1 MITFITAVIL
11 LVLGYI
17 FYGKFVESIF
27 KPMSIELTAYTHA
40 DGVDFVPM
48 NSNKI
53 LDSSFKYCGSRP
65 NFRPNTRSTLWTRSF
80 SFDSSWLYF
89 CWRCARLLTGMIS
102 IRYGG
107 AHLPALA
114 SKF

>member
-27 KPMSIELTAYTHA
+27 KPDVNRATPAYTHA

-48 NSNKI
+48 NSNKN
-53 LDSSFKYCGSRP
+53 S
-65 NFRPNTRSTLWTRSF
+65 
-80 SFDSSWLYF
+80 
-89 CWRCARLLTGMIS
+89 
-102 IRYGG
+102 
-107 AHLPALA
+107 
-114 SKF
+114 

>member
-27 KPMSIELTAYTHA
+27 KPDVNRATPAYTHA

-48 NSNKI
+48 NSNK
-53 LDSSFKYCGSRP
+53 
-65 NFRPNTRSTLWTRSF
+65 TLIQVLNIVEF
-80 SFDSSWLYF
+80 SVQY
-89 CWRCARLLTGMIS
+89 
-102 IRYGG
+102 
-107 AHLPALA
+107 
-114 SKF
+114 

>member
-27 KPMSIELTAYTHA
+27 KPDVNRVYSYTHA

-48 NSNKI
+48 NSNK
-53 LDSSFKYCGSRP
+53 K
-65 NFRPNTRSTLWTRSF
+65 
-80 SFDSSWLYF
+80 
-89 CWRCARLLTGMIS
+89 
-102 IRYGG
+102 
-107 AHLPALA
+107 LP
-114 SKF
+114 

>member
-27 KPMSIELTAYTHA
+27 KPDVNRATPAYTHA

-53 LDSSFKYCGSRP
+53 PDSSFKYCGVGP
-65 NFRPNTRSTLWTRSF
+65 IFGPILGALYGPVAF
-80 SFDSSWLYF
+80 FDSSWLYF
-89 CWRCARLLTGMIS
+89 LRCCARLLN
-102 IRYGG
+102 RND
-107 AHLPALA
+107 
-114 SKF
+114 FD

>member
-27 KPMSIELTAYTHA
+27 KPDVNRATPAYTHA

-48 NSNKI
+48 NSNKNSLI
-53 LDSSFKYCGSRP
+53 QVLNIGSRSNFRSNTRALWTSSFPLIVLGCI
-65 NFRPNTRSTLWTRSF
+65 
-80 SFDSSWLYF
+80 
-89 CWRCARLLTGMIS
+89 LL
-102 IRYGG
+102 
-107 AHLPALA
+107 ALCTIT
-114 SKF
+114 